1 MIYSELLNS
10 RLDDTQKEND
20 ENQEKSAI
28 GEAESKQL
36 HERIEQAE
44 DRAATVSLKIYKKL
58 KKYFNKSSS
67 NKLFSISV
75 THL

>member
-1 MIYSELLNS
+1 MRIWTYILVDSSCDS

-36 HERIEQAE
+36 HDRIDQAE
-44 DRAATVSLKIYKKL
+44 DRAAIVRLL
-58 KKYFNKSSS
+58 
-67 NKLFSISV
+67 
-75 THL
+75 

>member
-44 DRAATVSLKIYKKL
+44 DRAATVSLKIYKK
-58 KKYFNKSSS
+58 YFCKSSS

-75 THL
+75 TPL